1 MYNLYDILYNY
12 IDLGE
17 EMPGITTGEK
27 KGENLGAQR
36 ERSVV
41 QKM

>member
-1 MYNLYDILYNY
+1 MYNLYDTLYHY
-12 IDLGE
+12 IDLDE

-36 ERSVV
+36 ARSVV
-41 QKM
+41 EKM